1 MILTDKVD
9 VRYIENEVNQGFEF
23 KEIILIQ
30 NSDNLD
36 ELSGILNLGNNIG
49 IYLESGNMSFN
60 STHGGML
67 VLRSFRNWINS
78 KKIVNVNI
86 VFLNNE
92 EFRKVSND
100 KYFDYIMF
108 ENIPTI
114 NVEKFK
120 EIEIIKTRFRDW
132 ADNKEKWI

>member
-67 VLRSFRNWINS
+67 VLRSLRNWINS

>member
-67 VLRSFRNWINS
+67 VLRSLRNWISS

>member
-60 STHGGML
+60 STHGAML
-67 VLRSFRNWINS
+67 VLRSLRNWINS

>member
-9 VRYIENEVNQGFEF
+9 VRYIEKEVNQGFEF

-86 VFLNNE
+86 VFLNKE

-108 ENIPTI
+108 ENISTI

>member
-49 IYLESGNMSFN
+49 IYLENMSFN

-67 VLRSFRNWINS
+67 VLRSLRNWINS

-114 NVEKFK
+114 NVKKFK